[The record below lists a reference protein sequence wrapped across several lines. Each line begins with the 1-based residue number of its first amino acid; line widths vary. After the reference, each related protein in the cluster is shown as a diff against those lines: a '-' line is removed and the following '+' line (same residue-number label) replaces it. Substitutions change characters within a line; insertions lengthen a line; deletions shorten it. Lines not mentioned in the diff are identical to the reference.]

1 MKAYSYSSENY
12 QSNSIGF
19 LKGRQSIGNV
29 ILAVEALK
37 FIRSN
42 KSSSSCLGIKIDLS
56 KAFDRVEW
64 DLILCIMQACGFSPK
79 WYNLI
84 KHFMPST
91 KISVLP
97 YGILHPSRR
106 IRQGDP
112 LSPYLFLLVGEILC
126 RLLSQ
131 AEKEPYVR

>member
-1 MKAYSYSSENY
+1 
-12 QSNSIGF
+12 
-19 LKGRQSIGNV
+19 
-29 ILAVEALK
+29 
-37 FIRSN
+37 
-42 KSSSSCLGIKIDLS
+42 
-56 KAFDRVEW
+56 
-64 DLILCIMQACGFSPK
+64 
-79 WYNLI
+79 
-84 KHFMPST
+84 MPST
-91 KISVLP
+91 KISVLLDGAP

>member
-1 MKAYSYSSENY
+1 
-12 QSNSIGF
+12 
-19 LKGRQSIGNV
+19 
-29 ILAVEALK
+29 
-37 FIRSN
+37 
-42 KSSSSCLGIKIDLS
+42 
-56 KAFDRVEW
+56 
-64 DLILCIMQACGFSPK
+64 MQACGFSPK

-91 KISVLP
+91 KISVLLDGAP